1 MSFVCYYALTGV
13 ITGAFSFFT
22 NFALNRVVNKPKDDD
37 I

>member
-13 ITGAFSFFT
+13 IAGAFSFFT
-22 NFALNRVVNKPKDDD
+22 NFVLGKVINKPKDK